1 MYIPQIPSGCQ
12 IFECKI
18 KVLGRD
24 MLEMRDPWPL
34 AVEEAVP
41 RLFTEYVSRIFLTIR
56 YDITSGLRSI
66 NHLWQA
72 AG

>member
-1 MYIPQIPSGCQ
+1 
-12 IFECKI
+12 
-18 KVLGRD
+18 